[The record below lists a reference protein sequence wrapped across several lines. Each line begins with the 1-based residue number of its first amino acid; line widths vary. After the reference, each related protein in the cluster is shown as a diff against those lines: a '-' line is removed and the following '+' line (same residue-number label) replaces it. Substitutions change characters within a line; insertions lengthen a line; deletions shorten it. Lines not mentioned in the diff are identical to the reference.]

1 MSIELIGGIISLILA
16 LVGGGVGWSQVRKHG
31 EAKREIEVLRDQI
44 ETLEQALRIRAAAN
58 PTLEQLRVSKEPDPR
73 SAA

>member
-1 MSIELIGGIISLILA
+1 MSIELIGGVISLILA

-31 EAKREIEVLRDQI
+31 ESKREIEVLRDQI
-44 ETLEQALRIRAAAN
+44 ETLEQALRIRASAN
-58 PTLEQLRVSKEPDPR
+58 PTLDQLRVSEEPDPR